1 MVCARLMH
9 KRIPAKTVI
18 KAIIIIITIIIIVD
32 QGLVLNKQ
40 KFRDS
45 LRLRYKICPR
55 PTYQASVFV
64 VRSIPSA
71 MPCLARRE
79 GLWRRDTVVFATYL
93 PHLLIRFAPTLKS
106 NHNYN
111 LSVMSDL
118 TSEER

>member
-1 MVCARLMH
+1 MH